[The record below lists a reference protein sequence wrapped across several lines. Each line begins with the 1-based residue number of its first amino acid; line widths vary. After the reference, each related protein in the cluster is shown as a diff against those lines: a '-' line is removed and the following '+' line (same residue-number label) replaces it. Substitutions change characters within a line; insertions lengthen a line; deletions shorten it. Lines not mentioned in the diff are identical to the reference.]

1 MQPSDFKRNKPG
13 KLIHSPQNYWSF
25 VPHPLEPSINLDLP
39 LVQRL
44 STADRALS
52 ELAGMVRMLPNPHLL
67 IDPFLPNSTS
77 TN

>member
-13 KLIHSPQNYWSF
+13 KLIHSPQNYWAF

-39 LVQRL
+39 LVQLL

-67 IDPFLPNSTS
+67 IDPFLLNSTS